1 MKVRYFAALASISLL
16 SLGAITGCASPS
28 SQTQA
33 PATTGAAVS
42 PNPCASANPCASKTN
57 PCAGANPC
65 ASKTNPCAGANP
77 CASANPCAGKTAS
90 VGAPLAQELQ
100 GKPVM
105 VDVFA
110 EWCPA
115 CKNIAPTLSQ
125 LKEDYAGRVHF
136 VVLDV
141 TNQSTTAEAEAKAE
155 QLGLSSFLA
164 TNKSQT
170 GMLTIVD
177 PATGNILAQ
186 HRNNPNIADYQTVLD
201 AALAQ

>member
-1 MKVRYFAALASISLL
+1 MKVQYFAALASISLL
-16 SLGAITGCASPS
+16 SLGAIVGCASSPNT
-28 SQTQA
+28 QT
-33 PATTGAAVS
+33 PAGTGAEVS
-42 PNPCASANPCASKTN
+42 ADPCASANPCAGKANPCASANPCA
-57 PCAGANPC
+57 GANPC
-65 ASKTNPCAGANP
+65 AAKTNP

-100 GKPVM
+100 GKPVV

-115 CKNIAPTLSQ
+115 CKNIAPALSQ
-125 LKEDYAGRVHF
+125 LKKDYADRVHF

-155 QLGLSSFLA
+155 KLGLSSFLA
-164 TNKSQT
+164 ANKSQT

-186 HRNNPNIADYQTVLD
+186 HRNNPKVEDYQTVLD
-201 AALAQ
+201 AALN